1 MPSAPLPYDRAPSE
15 ELRRAL
21 SDGMLSP
28 LLALQGRK
36 LHGCELDVHL
46 RVGDE
51 VHVYCGLT
59 RPIGVRYRPTGVQ
72 VTAAA
77 SYTRQACARPLFGH
91 WRHDRAEA
99 PAFAQALSTYLDGVK
114 VASRWT
120 DGEGRVQS
128 DWSQVVEPWIPF
140 DREAVLAYASTAEQ
154 NEGREFEQVRRA
166 HERIEELRR
175 SRRWAQLTQPGGEV
189 DQLAVDTDG
198 ALVIIE
204 LKDASKSGAYYAPL
218 QLLQYVWEWHEAFT
232 AVRAGLQSLVDAR
245 VELGLTPS
253 AVPRIGQRIRA
264 VVGFGE
270 DLRSPK
276 VRRRYDL
283 VLGAVNAHLPPNVP
297 KIETWAWNPAAGRV
311 SRCAA

>member
-1 MPSAPLPYDRAPSE
+1 MPVAPLPYDRAPSE
-15 ELRRAL
+15 ELRGAL

-46 RVGDE
+46 RTGDE

-59 RPIGVRYRPTGVQ
+59 RPVRVRYRTSGIR

-77 SYTRQACARPLFGH
+77 SYVRQACARPLFGH
-91 WRHDRAEA
+91 WQHDRAA
-99 PAFAQALSTYLDGVK
+99 AFARALSTYLDGVK
-114 VASRWT
+114 VERTWT
-120 DGEGRVQS
+120 AGEGRVQS
-128 DWSQVVEPWIPF
+128 DWSRVVEPWIPF
-140 DREAVLAYASTAEQ
+140 DREAVLAYASTAER
-154 NEGREFEQVRRA
+154 NEGREFVQVQRA
-166 HERIEELRR
+166 HECIEKLRQ
-175 SRRWAQLTQPGGEV
+175 SQGWARLPQPGGEA
-189 DQLAVDTDG
+189 DQLAVDADG
-198 ALVIIE
+198 ALVVIE
-204 LKDASKSGAYYAPL
+204 LKDAAKSTGVYYAPL

-232 AVRAGLQSLVDAR
+232 AVQAGLQSLVDAR
-245 VELGLTPS
+245 VALGLTPS

-270 DLRSPK
+270 DCRSPE

-283 VLGAVNAHLPPNVP
+283 VLDAVNAYLPPNVP
-297 KIETWAWNPAAGRV
+297 TIETWAWNPVAGRV